1 MIELNELIEMM
12 KKEEAQRSGN
22 EALIKTSKIL
32 EALEEVEMKAE
43 FAKALEEFIDE
54 NNVEE
59 VEADN
64 SFNWQSP
71 ITRDFD
77 FKTYEINGESFIALK
92 VHIGLDIRG
101 AYTEY
106 VYLECTLEEFFEI
119 LLNCYEF
126 IPLEVNGEEFEL
138 HLSPIHYGINCLSMN
153 DEELQFEVYELEF
166 EDIKEEIS
174 EKLNELRS

>member
-1 MIELNELIEMM
+1 MIELNEVIEIM

-22 EALIKTSKIL
+22 EALIATSKIL

-43 FAKALEEFIDE
+43 YAKTLEAFI
-54 NNVEE
+54 EE
-59 VEADN
+59 SEIEYNKADN
-64 SFNWQSP
+64 SFNWQAP

-92 VHIGLDIRG
+92 VHVGLDIRG
-101 AYTEY
+101 SYTDY
-106 VYLECTLEEFFEI
+106 VYLKCHIEEFFEI
-119 LLNCYEF
+119 IHECYEY

-138 HLSPIHYGINCLSMN
+138 HLSPLHYGIQCYSLD

-166 EDIKEEIS
+166 EDIKKEIN
-174 EKLNELRS
+174 EKLKELRS

>member
-43 FAKALEEFIDE
+43 FAKYLEEFIDE
-54 NNVEE
+54 NDIEE
-59 VEADN
+59 LKADN
-64 SFNWQSP
+64 SFNWQAP

-106 VYLECTLEEFFEI
+106 VFLECTIEEFFNVLI
-119 LLNCYEF
+119 DCYEY
-126 IPLEVNGEEFEL
+126 IPLEVNGEAFEL
-138 HLSPIHYGINCLSMN
+138 RLSPLRYGIECLSLN
-153 DEELQFEVYELEF
+153 DEELEFEVYELEF

-174 EKLNELRS
+174 EKFKELRV